1 MVFAALRAQERA
13 EVASA
18 DFGRR
23 VHLMSDGTGKVG
35 DLNAVAVDEI
45 RFVGRD
51 DPDVAEVDV
60 AHEHVEPVQ
69 APDRLEDRDGEL
81 HEVGAA
87 PARKAFVERTLEPEA
102 LRFGHQAAREE
113 AVGKEHALRR
123 ADALEAYRTRGEK
136 ADLRLSAGRALVGMV
151 DLGDHAV
158 ACVVD
163 DAFAALAEPA
173 AERVGHAEFVADDV
187 ALDGRPVDA
196 HGTVLKVDHA
206 RADGEGGVQGG
217 RGLFD
222 GGNGRLGNDLRNGLF
237 LRTGRFAHV
246 AGVACG
252 DGARDGPS
260 CGRNR
265 LGRDEMGADHW
276 YGLTGKIVHIRRK
289 HKLLGLRVVEKAE
302 VAAGEQAK
310 HVHRMKVHE
319 LVLIAAVE
327 AGGEPSVLGDEK
339 KLVLGALLVKDLR
352 EDGVG
357 KNVFLRAR
365 TVDLA
370 QDVKLVQ
377 SVVGGETAHGKL
389 ARLLLRGGK
398 ILLKLSS
405 HLLRTVDAYA
415 CVPEGCSASGEER
428 LAPGGHEGAC
438 IDEDP
443 PAFVKVGLEFN
454 GLEFGGGRAEALHG
468 HGFSLWLE
476 GFVVRRRR
484 RACAAGC
491 MFIVKA
497 HGTEPEFRKFAFS
510 RPRLTRGAREVRP
523 WCRRRA

>member
-1 MVFAALRAQERA
+1 MV
-13 EVASA
+13 
-18 DFGRR
+18 
-23 VHLMSDGTGKVG
+23 
-35 DLNAVAVDEI
+35 N
-45 RFVGRD
+45 
-51 DPDVAEVDV
+51 
-60 AHEHVEPVQ
+60 
-69 APDRLEDRDGEL
+69 
-81 HEVGAA
+81 
-87 PARKAFVERTLEPEA
+87 
-102 LRFGHQAAREE
+102 
-113 AVGKEHALRR
+113 
-123 ADALEAYRTRGEK
+123 
-136 ADLRLSAGRALVGMV
+136 
-151 DLGDHAV
+151 LGDHAV

-173 AERVGHAEFVADDV
+173 AERVGHAEFVTDDV

-246 AGVACG
+246 AGAACG
-252 DGARDGPS
+252 DGARDRPS

-289 HKLLGLRVVEKAE
+289 HKLLSLRVVEKAE

-405 HLLRTVDAYA
+405 HLLRTVDAHA
-415 CVPEGCSASGEER
+415 CVP
-428 LAPGGHEGAC
+428 
-438 IDEDP
+438 
-443 PAFVKVGLEFN
+443 
-454 GLEFGGGRAEALHG
+454 
-468 HGFSLWLE
+468 
-476 GFVVRRRR
+476 
-484 RACAAGC
+484 
-491 MFIVKA
+491 
-497 HGTEPEFRKFAFS
+497 
-510 RPRLTRGAREVRP
+510 
-523 WCRRRA
+523 